1 MVPEKI
7 RLKCRNPE
15 CAREFS
21 FKSPVKP
28 GNYKVAC
35 PYCKTPNSF
44 AVKAEPVPEPTPEP
58 VGPQTVGP
66 QTVGPQTPETGASQA
81 PQASAA
87 ALGGPALDGHSQAP
101 QASGPQ
107 TPETGASQAPQA
119 SAPALGGPALD
130 GHSQA
135 PQASA
140 AALGGPALDGQQQPA
155 PQPAPQQ
162 PRQEGSPAVSQG
174 QQSAPKPQQPK
185 LGLQEDGT
193 YRLQCASCG
202 QLLVVPKVKPGIN
215 RLTCPK
221 CKNPNQ
227 FEIQPSEE
235 DLLKCQCC
243 GAPLTKPA
251 ADGLYSVECDQCQQP
266 YNMIVQGGRVTK
278 ISARTKPGG
287 TADRGS
293 LTPMVLSTGGFFKK
307 TTYILYKG
315 THFIGRWDENE
326 NSDFALKDNT
336 VSRRSVRVDV
346 NQSGNGLVYKMT
358 ILKATNPIYHNKK
371 QLVEGDIVYL
381 NYGDVLQLGNTTIKV
396 QKQ

>member
-1 MVPEKI
+1 
-7 RLKCRNPE
+7 
-15 CAREFS
+15 
-21 FKSPVKP
+21 
-28 GNYKVAC
+28 
-35 PYCKTPNSF
+35 
-44 AVKAEPVPEPTPEP
+44 
-58 VGPQTVGP
+58 
-66 QTVGPQTPETGASQA
+66 
-81 PQASAA
+81 PQASAP
-87 ALGGPALDGHSQAP
+87 ALGGPALDGH
-101 QASGPQ
+101 
-107 TPETGASQAPQA
+107 SQAPQA